1 MIDWEKE
8 ANHPQPNLQEIKDD
22 YLICGIE
29 KIPQIPPF
37 LCHTQNIL
45 RGVKI
50 VTEASSK
57 VFGYEAR
64 HGYIL
69 PTLHSRSKHAKFETK
84 RDHQV

>member
-8 ANHPQPNLQEIKDD
+8 AIHSPQILREIAEDD
-22 YLICGIE
+22 LICGIE
-29 KIPQIPPF
+29 KILQILPF
-37 LCHTQNIL
+37 LCHTQNVE

-64 HGYIL
+64 HG
-69 PTLHSRSKHAKFETK
+69 
-84 RDHQV
+84 